1 MDEIVSDTEKWTDQI
16 GSVLGTTHM
25 IVYPN
30 GNYIKGTDPRAEY
43 LKGLGFRI
51 FFGIGPN
58 PYYTY
63 GINYLYYDRTLI
75 NGSTMRNADL
85 SRLFDV
91 YKVYDEARVKKL
103 E

>member
-1 MDEIVSDTEKWTDQI
+1 
-16 GSVLGTTHM
+16 M

-75 NGSTMRNADL
+75 NGANMRDADL

-91 YKVYDEARVKKL
+91 YKVYDESRVKKL